1 MKNTLFSRFSFL
13 GVSITFNKVRALGVV
28 FFLFLCTV
36 ASATHYRYGSVTYKY
51 VPMPPGGVGAC
62 AIEVT
67 VSQAWRES
75 FGHFGGVPVVGSV
88 TTFPTSLLVLEEI
101 GGGVVTTSDIYLTA
115 TTVNLVDDWYFG
127 VFKTVYILP
136 KAATEYLI
144 SFSSCCRISTLI
156 NNADGDFRSECK
168 VTACGLG
175 NKSPVSSLSP
185 IVKLSKGLSP
195 AAFVIPGSDPDGHP
209 ITFRLATY
217 AEAIAVG
224 PGANAPTFAVS
235 PTGHATISTVGYATG
250 DQLNAFV
257 AIEDPLGAKTMVDF
271 LIEIVDSASVIST
284 PPMFDFSITPAPAP
298 CFDITVGDSLWFKVV
313 AKDADTGDVVTITA
327 VGVPLGA
334 VVSPSNPS
342 AGGNPDTMMVCW
354 VPGPGDV
361 GLSVI
366 SFTAEDASALTAL
379 TSVCIL
385 VKADTGCVAAGSL
398 TLTSDTSWRKST
410 VVTGTNLSGV
420 WGGVGGVLPPDASFT
435 LPALIGQPYSF
446 HSIDSVPGAQV
457 IKTGRDVTYFRKYF
471 TIGGDDDV
479 AARIRMTVDDHV
491 EVYVNGFL
499 VVAQY
504 TGTSAN
510 FKNPPFDADLQA
522 DGTIVNPN
530 GGGDAFST
538 VTFSELD
545 DIFVAGVNSLTLAV
559 RNYAKPSDKGGFSFR
574 MDLDYNVLS
583 ANCDVVDSCVSD
595 SSWAKSTVV
604 TPSNFSGF
612 WGGVSSLPATGT
624 YTLSAMEGQPYGF
637 HSIDSV
643 PGAKSIKTDNN
654 ITYFRKEF
662 TMLDNIDVDS
672 RLRMTVDDGMEIY
685 INGQLIAREENVPVG
700 NRKVPGHDLNFVAG
714 GPVFVNGFAGGDPFD
729 FVSTVDLDTV
739 FVVGVNEVVLVVR
752 NFAKA
757 GDKGGFS
764 FRMDLTKGGTSVVKK
779 SDNRPEPEVV
789 FAEVELPVQLYP
801 NPTSSFVNIIVKEDV
816 GVVNGEVS
824 IMDLN
829 GRILQQRSFDTQ
841 EIQLNLDG
849 YTSGIYLVKI
859 NAGGKTHTSKVLK
872 Q

>member
-1 MKNTLFSRFSFL
+1 MKNLLLKVFSNLKSISSFH
-13 GVSITFNKVRALGVV
+13 KVAALGVV
-28 FFLFLCTV
+28 FFLLVCST
-36 ASATHYRYGSVTYKY
+36 ASATHYRYGSITYKY

-75 FGHFGGVPVVGSV
+75 FGHFAGIPVVGSV
-88 TTFPTSLLVLEEI
+88 TTSSTTTLVLEEI
-101 GGGVVTTSDIYLTA
+101 GGGVVTTEPIFLTA

-127 VFKTVYILP
+127 VFKKVFVLP
-136 KAATEYLI
+136 LPAKEYLL
-144 SFSSCCRISTLI
+144 SFASCCRISTLI

-168 VTACGLG
+168 VTACGLS
-175 NKSPVSSLSP
+175 NESPVSSLSP

-195 AAFVIPGSDPDGHP
+195 AAFVIPGSDPDLDP

-224 PGANAPTFAVS
+224 GGANAPTFAVS

-257 AIEDPLGAKTMVDF
+257 AIEDPSGAKTMVDF

-284 PPMFDFSITPAPAP
+284 PPMFDFSITPPPAP
-298 CFDITVGDSLWFKVV
+298 CLEVNEGDSLWFKVV
-313 AKDADTGDVVTITA
+313 AKDSDTGDVVTITA

-334 VVSPSNPS
+334 VVTPGNPS
-342 AGGNPDTMMVCW
+342 AGGNPDTMMICW

-398 TLTSDTSWRKST
+398 TLMSDTSWRKST
-410 VVTGTNLSGV
+410 VETGTNLSGV
-420 WGGVGGVLPPDASFT
+420 WGGVGGVLPGDGTFT
-435 LPALIGQPYSF
+435 LPALVGQPYSF
-446 HSIDSVPGAQV
+446 PSIDSVPGAEV

-504 TGTSAN
+504 TGQGAN

-530 GGGDAFST
+530 GGGEAFSS

-545 DIFVAGVNSLTLAV
+545 DIFVTGVNSLTLAV

-574 MDLDYNVLS
+574 MDLDYLIKS
-583 ANCDVVDSCVSD
+583 ADCDVLDSCVSD
-595 SSWAKSTVV
+595 SSWEKSTVV

-612 WGGVSSLPATGT
+612 WGGVSSLPATAT
-624 YTLSAMEGQPYGF
+624 YTLNAMEGQPYGF

-643 PGAKSIKTDNN
+643 PGARTIKTENN

-662 TMLDNIDVDS
+662 TMLDNTGVDS
-672 RLRMTVDDGMEIY
+672 RFRMTVDDGMEIY
-685 INGQLIAREENVPVG
+685 INGKLIAREENVPVG
-700 NRKVPGHDLNFVAG
+700 NRKLPGHDLNFVAG

-729 FVSTVDLDTV
+729 FVSAVDLDTV
-739 FVVGVNEVVLVVR
+739 FIAGLNEIVLAVR
-752 NFAKA
+752 NFSKV

-764 FRMDLTKGGTSVVKK
+764 FRMDLTKGGVSVVKK
-779 SDNRPEPEVV
+779 SNDNVAAQV
-789 FAEVELPVQLYP
+789 FAEVELPMQLYP
-801 NPTSSFVNIIVKEDV
+801 NPTSSLINLIVKEDV
-816 GVVNGEVS
+816 GVADGEVYVL
-824 IMDLN
+824 DLN
-829 GRILQQRSFDTQ
+829 GRVLQQHTFNTQ
-841 EIQLNLDG
+841 EVQLNLDG
-849 YTSGIYLVKI
+849 YSSGIYLIKV
-859 NAGGKTHTSKVLK
+859 NAGGKTHTAKVLK

>member
-1 MKNTLFSRFSFL
+1 M
-13 GVSITFNKVRALGVV
+13 GVL
-28 FFLFLCTV
+28 FFLLLGSTV
-36 ASATHYRYGSVTYKY
+36 SATHYRYGSITYKY
-51 VPMPPGGVGAC
+51 VPMPLGGVGAC

-75 FGHFGGVPVVGSV
+75 FGHFAGIPVVGSV
-88 TTFPTSLLVLEEI
+88 TTSATSILELMEI
-101 GGGVVTTSDIYLTA
+101 GGGVVTTEPIFLTA

-127 VFKTVYILP
+127 VFKKVFVLP
-136 KAATEYLI
+136 LPAKEYLL
-144 SFSSCCRISTLI
+144 SFTDCCRISTLI
-156 NNADGDFRSECK
+156 NNADGYFRSECK

-195 AAFVIPGSDPDGHP
+195 AAFIIPGSDPDGDP
-209 ITFRLATY
+209 LTFRLATY
-217 AEAIAVG
+217 AEAISFG

-235 PTGHATISTVGYATG
+235 PAGHATISTVGYATG

-257 AIEDPLGAKTMVDF
+257 AIEDPHGAKTMVDF

-385 VKADTGCVAAGSL
+385 VKADTGCVVDGSL
-398 TLTSDTSWRKST
+398 TLYSDTSWRKST
-410 VVTGTNLSGV
+410 VETGTNLSGV
-420 WGGVGGVLPPDASFT
+420 WGGVGGVLPADGTFS

-446 HSIDSVPGAQV
+446 PSIDSVPGAEV

-499 VVAQY
+499 VLAQY
-504 TGTSAN
+504 TGQGAN

-530 GGGDAFST
+530 GGGDAFSS

-574 MDLDYNVLS
+574 MDLDYKIKS
-583 ANCDVVDSCVSD
+583 ANCDVLDSCVSD
-595 SSWAKSTVV
+595 TSWDMSTVV

-612 WGGVSSLPATGT
+612 WGGVASLPATAT
-624 YTLSAMEGQPYGF
+624 YTLPAMAGQPYGF
-637 HSIDSV
+637 HTIDSV
-643 PGAKSIKTDNN
+643 PGAVNIKTDNN

-662 TMLDNIDVDS
+662 TLLDNVGVDS
-672 RLRMTVDDGMEIY
+672 RFRMTVDDGMEIY
-685 INGQLIAREENVPVG
+685 INGKLIAREENVPVA
-700 NRKVPGHDLNFVAG
+700 NRKLPGHDLNFVLG

-729 FVSTVDLDTV
+729 FVSTIDLDTV

-779 SDNRPEPEVV
+779 SDNRPEPEGV

>member
-1 MKNTLFSRFSFL
+1 MFVLPLPAKEYLL
-13 GVSITFNKVRALGVV
+13 
-28 FFLFLCTV
+28 
-36 ASATHYRYGSVTYKY
+36 
-51 VPMPPGGVGAC
+51 
-62 AIEVT
+62 
-67 VSQAWRES
+67 S
-75 FGHFGGVPVVGSV
+75 FG
-88 TTFPTSLLVLEEI
+88 
-101 GGGVVTTSDIYLTA
+101 
-115 TTVNLVDDWYFG
+115 
-127 VFKTVYILP
+127 
-136 KAATEYLI
+136 
-144 SFSSCCRISTLI
+144 SCCRISTLI

-168 VTACGLG
+168 VTACGLS
-175 NKSPVSSLSP
+175 NESPVSSLSP

-195 AAFVIPGSDPDGHP
+195 AAFVIPGSDPDLDP

-224 PGANAPTFAVS
+224 GGANAPTFAVS

-257 AIEDPLGAKTMVDF
+257 AIEDPFGAKTMVDF

-284 PPMFDFSITPAPAP
+284 PPMFDFSITPPPAP
-298 CFDITVGDSLWFKVV
+298 CLEVNEGDSLWFKVV
-313 AKDADTGDVVTITA
+313 AKDSDTGDVVTITA

-334 VVSPSNPS
+334 VVTPGNPS
-342 AGGNPDTMMVCW
+342 AGGNPDTMMICW

-385 VKADTGCVAAGSL
+385 VKADTGCVTSGSL
-398 TLTSDTSWRKST
+398 TLVSDTSWRKST
-410 VVTGTNLSGV
+410 VITGTNLSGV
-420 WGGVGGVLPPDASFT
+420 WGGVGGVLPADGTFT
-435 LPALIGQPYSF
+435 LPALLGQPYSF
-446 HSIDSVPGAQV
+446 PSIDSVSGAEV

-471 TIGGDDDV
+471 TITGDDDV

-504 TGTSAN
+504 TGQGTN

-530 GGGDAFST
+530 AGGDAFSS

-545 DIFVAGVNSLTLAV
+545 DIFTTGVNSLTLAV

-574 MDLDYNVLS
+574 MDLDYNIIS
-583 ANCDVVDSCVSD
+583 GDCDVVDSCVSD
-595 SSWAKSTVV
+595 SSWEKSTVV

-612 WGGVSSLPATGT
+612 WGGVSSLPATAT

-637 HSIDSV
+637 HTIDSV
-643 PGAKSIKTDNN
+643 PGSRSIKTGNN

-662 TMLDNIDVDS
+662 TMLDHVDIDS
-672 RLRMTVDDGMEIY
+672 RFRMTVDDAMEIY
-685 INGQLIAREENVPVG
+685 INGQLIAREENVPVA
-700 NRKVPGHDLNFVAG
+700 NRKVPGHDLNFAAG
-714 GPVFVNGFAGGDPFD
+714 GPVFINGFAGGDLFD
-729 FVSTVDLDTV
+729 FVSLVDLDTV
-739 FVVGVNEVVLVVR
+739 FVTGVNEVVLVVR
-752 NFAKA
+752 NFSKS

-764 FRMDLTKGGTSVVKK
+764 FRMDLTKGGSSVVKK
-779 SDNRPEPEVV
+779 SNDNVAPEV
-789 FAEVELPVQLYP
+789 FAEVELPLQLYP
-801 NPTSSFVNIIVKEDV
+801 NPTNNLVNLIIREDV
-816 GVVNGEVS
+816 GIVNGELFVS
-824 IMDLN
+824 DLN
-829 GRILQQRSFDTQ
+829 GKVLQQGTFNTQ
-841 EIQLNLDG
+841 EIQVSLDG
-849 YTSGIYLVKI
+849 YSSGIYLIRV